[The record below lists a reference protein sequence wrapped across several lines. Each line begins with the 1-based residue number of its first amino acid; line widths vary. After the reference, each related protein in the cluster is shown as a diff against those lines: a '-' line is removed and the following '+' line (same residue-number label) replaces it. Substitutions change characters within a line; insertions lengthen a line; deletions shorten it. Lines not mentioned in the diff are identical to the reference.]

1 MARQIIWTQKAQRDR
16 LEIFS
21 FWNSRNK
28 SVIYSK
34 KLNEL
39 FKESL
44 LLICKYPLIGM
55 LTNKE
60 DVRIKVLRDYLIIYE
75 ITTSEIVVLSIWD
88 CRQNPEDL
96 ERITNFTKA
105 K

>member
-1 MARQIIWTQKAQRDR
+1 MARQIIWTQKAQNDR
-16 LEIFS
+16 LEIFL

-60 DVRIKVLRDYLIIYE
+60 NVRINGTVETQCMCLMKNLY
-75 ITTSEIVVLSIWD
+75 
-88 CRQNPEDL
+88 N
-96 ERITNFTKA
+96 RILNKDA
-105 K
+105 KNRSTPVHFSGT

>member
-1 MARQIIWTQKAQRDR
+1 MARQIIWTQRAQKDR
-16 LEIFS
+16 IEIFS
-21 FWNSRNK
+21 FWNDRNK

-39 FKESL
+39 IKESL
-44 LLICKYPLIGM
+44 VLICKHPLIGR

-60 DVRIKVLRDYLIIYE
+60 NVRVKVLREYLIIYE
-75 ITTSEIVVLSIWD
+75 ISINEIVVLSIWD

-96 ERITNFTKA
+96 KRITK
-105 K
+105 

>member
-1 MARQIIWTQKAQRDR
+1 MVRQIIWTERAQKERI
-16 LEIFS
+16 EIFS
-21 FWNSRNK
+21 FWNNRNK

-39 FKESL
+39 TKESL
-44 LLICKYPLIGM
+44 VLICKYPLIGK

-60 DVRIKVLRDYLIIYE
+60 NVKVKVLREYLIIYE
-75 ITTSEIVVLSIWD
+75 ITINEIVVLSIWD

-96 ERITNFTKA
+96 KRITK
-105 K
+105 